1 MADDHE
7 HTQDVHIQADGSR
20 EYRDPWVV
28 TSDDALHG
36 QHSGGVCVHAPSTF
50 EIGPRGQHSGSLR
63 LQPGSSARIAGQHSG
78 SLHVGPD
85 AVVEVT
91 GSQSGSVHVDSGG
104 LVRVHPGGKLAGSLH
119 VSGLIENRGT
129 RGGSEH
135 MNGGEIRD
143 LDGASVNQPVTSTG
157 GTKTYSW

>member
-1 MADDHE
+1 M
-7 HTQDVHIQADGSR
+7 
-20 EYRDPWVV
+20 
-28 TSDDALHG
+28 
-36 QHSGGVCVHAPSTF
+36 HAPSTF
-50 EIGPRGQHSGSLR
+50 EIGPRGHHSGSLR

-78 SLHVGPD
+78 SLHVGPN

-143 LDGASVNQPVTSTG
+143 LNGASVKQPVTSRD

>member
-7 HTQDVHIQADGSR
+7 HQQDIHIRADGSR
-20 EYRDPWVV
+20 EYRDTWVV
-28 TSDDALHG
+28 VGDEALHG
-36 QHSGGVCVHAPSTF
+36 QHSGAVCVHAPSTF

-63 LQPGSSARIAGQHSG
+63 LRAGSSAWIAGQHSG

-85 AVVEVT
+85 AVEEVS
-91 GSQSGSVHVDSGG
+91 GSQSGSVHVDFGG
-104 LVRVHPGGKLAGSLH
+104 LVGVHPGGQLSGSLH

-143 LDGASVNQPVTSTG
+143 LDGAYVKQPVTSSD
-157 GTKTYSW
+157 GTKSYSW